1 MRLTT
6 ALLAAVA
13 LATPALAEP
22 FSGKEARKLAFSPK
36 GVDITI
42 TEGAGL
48 SDQDLAI
55 LNQVLAT
62 QAYYGAVA
70 MTPSEGIL
78 SEALVA
84 AANYHDVDTARA
96 VALTGC
102 DARKR
107 EGSEP
112 CIVVAELRP
121 KKYEPRDLQLSAA
134 ATEGLRKEY
143 KGFGAKALAISASTG
158 SWGVGKGDSAA
169 ADAIAAC
176 TADGADDCAVV
187 IAD

>member
-6 ALLAAVA
+6 ALLAAAV

-22 FSGKEARKLAFSPK
+22 ITGKEARKLAFDPK
-36 GVDITI
+36 GVEITI
-42 TEGAGL
+42 TEGTGL
-48 SDQDLAI
+48 NDQDLAI

-84 AANYHDVDTARA
+84 AANYHDVDTARG
-96 VALTGC
+96 VALSGC

-107 EGSEP
+107 EGSAP
-112 CIVVAELRP
+112 CIIVAELRP
-121 KKYEPRDLQLSAA
+121 EGWEPRDLQLSAA

-143 KGFGAKALAISASTG
+143 KGFGAKAFALSASTG
-158 SWGVGKGDSAA
+158 NWGVGKGDSAA
-169 ADAIAAC
+169 QDAIAAC
-176 TADGADDCAVV
+176 NAAGAEDCAVV
-187 IAD
+187 VAD